1 MQILFTHSIL
11 VTVRA
16 RRLRAQYG
24 TQAEGLRTRVEFR
37 VNRIPPALRKQKL
50 GDLIKKYSDES
61 AKPSGAQSTTSA
73 RNPLGESQGNARTR
87 TNSPE
92 NSRKNNKRPR

>member
-1 MQILFTHSIL
+1 LLIESL

-16 RRLRAQYG
+16 RRLRAQYS

-50 GDLIKKYSDES
+50 GDLMKKYSDES
-61 AKPSGAQSTTSA
+61 AKPSGSQNTNSV
-73 RNPLGESQGNARTR
+73 RNPMQESKGKGNARTNP
-87 TNSPE
+87 NSPE
-92 NSRKNNKRPR
+92 PRKNKRPR